1 MDFEQWWE
9 KNQVDVCSYLLIQ
22 DRARMIW
29 QASRENQ
36 GGNMDFE
43 AWLKHIGYEHFA
55 MQPAE
60 VVKRALHMA
69 WQASRENMD
78 RCPKCGQQPPVLHCE
93 QCGYSWGVETK

>member
-36 GGNMDFE
+36 QEYQKYEFCRDVECEHLYNQKKCVVSQDIHCGYTAKEFHH
-43 AWLKHIGYEHFA
+43 WLKENGYKIAKE
-55 MQPAE
+55 
-60 VVKRALHMA
+60 R
-69 WQASRENMD
+69 
-78 RCPKCGQQPPVLHCE
+78 
-93 QCGYSWGVETK
+93 